1 MIVYLKVLIAGLRLM
16 KMTGPIKA
24 ELKVLEVDKQD
35 DKATIY
41 VPGKLESQTLGH
53 QSLFWGSRTGH
64 AEVQVDIDAS
74 AEGKIALRVSRLF
87 KGSLPQPGDYVSLS
101 GWLGEHPKHF
111 GLEEEHEVI
120 LMPNKTKAWFFKGNS
135 TKWVIHV
142 HGRRAS
148 MGETLRNVSQFA
160 DLGFNQLTIS
170 MESDPKPFGHGTKR
184 SKLGFTEWREVEAAV
199 LHAKSQGAT
208 EILMFGWSQGS
219 FMIGQF
225 LRNSEHTEL
234 VKGAIFDSP
243 LLDYRS
249 TMRFHAARQGID
261 TALGDRVIDSIKK
274 DPAVRLFGYRNIDVD
289 QMSLAKNP
297 LRTQVPMLILY
308 SQKDGHVETMDVF
321 DFAKINSEVTLVEI
335 VGAKHCRL
343 YNHDREKYQ
352 QSISDW
358 LQRHQI

>member
-35 DKATIY
+35 DRIIIY
-41 VPGKLESQTLGH
+41 VPGKLESQTLGP
-53 QSLFWGSRTGH
+53 QSLFWDSRTGH
-64 AEVQVDIDAS
+64 AEVQVATDKS
-74 AEGKIALRVSRLF
+74 SEGKIALRVSRLF
-87 KGSLPQPGDYVSLS
+87 KGSLPEPNDYVSLS
-101 GWLGEHPKHF
+101 GWLGEQPKHF
-111 GLEEEHEVI
+111 GFDQEHQEI
-120 LMPNKTKAWFFKGNS
+120 FMPNKTRAWFFKAQS

-142 HGRRAS
+142 HGRRAG
-148 MGETLRNVSQFA
+148 MGETLRNVSQFS

-170 MESDPKPFGHGTKR
+170 MESDPKPYGHGTKR
-184 SKLGFTEWREVEAAV
+184 SKLGFTEWREVESAV
-199 LHAKSQGAT
+199 LYAKSQGAK

-225 LRNSEHTEL
+225 LRNSEHTAL

-261 TALGDRVIDSIKK
+261 TALGDRVIDSIQK
-274 DPAVRLFGYRNIDVD
+274 DPFVRLFGYRNINVD

-297 LRTQVPMLILY
+297 LRTQVPVLILY
-308 SQKDGHVETMDVF
+308 SRKDGHVETMDVF
-321 DFAKINSEVTLVEI
+321 DFERINQDVTLVEI

-343 YNHDREKYQ
+343 YNHDKEKYQ
-352 QSISDW
+352 QSISEW
-358 LQRHQI
+358 LQQEQI

>member
-24 ELKVLEVDKQD
+24 ELKVLEVQKQH
-35 DKATIY
+35 DKATIH
-41 VPGKLESQTLGH
+41 VPGKLESQTLGS
-53 QSLFWGSRTGH
+53 QSLFWDSRTGH
-64 AEVQVDIDAS
+64 AEVQVDIDYS
-74 AEGKIALRVSRLF
+74 TEGQIALRVSRLF
-87 KGSLPQPGDYVSLS
+87 KGSLPKPGDYVSLS
-101 GWLGEHPKHF
+101 GWLGEHPRHF
-111 GLEEEHEVI
+111 GFDQEHQEI
-120 LMPNKTKAWFFKGNS
+120 LMPNKTRAWFFKSQS

-142 HGRRAS
+142 HGRRAG
-148 MGETLRNVSQFA
+148 MGETLRNVGQFA

-170 MESDPKPFGHGTKR
+170 MESDPKPYGHGTKR
-184 SKLGFTEWREVEAAV
+184 SKLGFTEWREVESAV
-199 LHAKSQGAT
+199 LYAKNQGAT

-225 LRNSEHTEL
+225 LRKSEHTEL
-234 VKGAIFDSP
+234 VTGAIFDSP

-261 TALGDRVIDSIKK
+261 TALGDRVIDSIHK
-274 DPAVRLFGYRNIDVD
+274 DPAVRLLGYRNIDVD

-297 LRTQVPMLILY
+297 LRAKVPVLVLY
-308 SQKDGHVETMDVF
+308 SRKDGHVETMDVF
-321 DFAKINSEVTLVEI
+321 DFERINQNVTLVEI

-343 YNHDREKYQ
+343 YNHDKGKYQ

-358 LQRHQI
+358 LKQNQI

>member
-24 ELKVLEVDKQD
+24 ELKVLDVQKQD

-41 VPGKLESQTLGH
+41 VPGKIESQTLGP
-53 QSLFWGSRTGH
+53 QSLFWDSRTGH
-64 AEVQVDIDAS
+64 AEVQVNLDAS
-74 AEGKIALRVSRLF
+74 TEGKIALRVSRIF
-87 KGSLPQPGDYVSLS
+87 KGSLPKPSEYVSLS
-101 GWLGEHPKHF
+101 GWLGEQPKHF
-111 GLEEEHEVI
+111 GFDLEHQEI
-120 LMPNKTKAWFFKGNS
+120 LMPNKTRAWFFKGQS

-142 HGRRAS
+142 HGRRAG
-148 MGETLRNVSQFA
+148 MGETLRNLSQFS

-170 MESDPKPFGHGTKR
+170 MESDPKPYGHGTKR
-184 SKLGFTEWREVEAAV
+184 SKLGFTEWREVESAV
-199 LHAKSQGAT
+199 LYAKGQGAT

-225 LRNSEHTEL
+225 LRNSEHTAS

-261 TALGDRVIDSIKK
+261 TALGDRVIDSIQS
-274 DPAVRLFGYRNIDVD
+274 DPVVRLFGYRNIDVD

-297 LRTQVPMLILY
+297 LGTQVPVLILY
-308 SQKDGHVETMDVF
+308 STKDGHVETMDVF
-321 DFAKINSEVTLVEI
+321 DFERINHNVTLVEI

-343 YNHDREKYQ
+343 YNHDKQKYQ

-358 LQRHQI
+358 LQKNQI